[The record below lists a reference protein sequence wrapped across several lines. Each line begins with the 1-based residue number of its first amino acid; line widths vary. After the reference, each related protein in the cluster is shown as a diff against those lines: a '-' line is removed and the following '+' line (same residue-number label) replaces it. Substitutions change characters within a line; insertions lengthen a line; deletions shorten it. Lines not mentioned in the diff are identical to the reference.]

1 VSSNGARRTAAA
13 IVGEHSG
20 ERTVVRRARARV
32 AIATLL
38 LLTGFSA
45 IAVAQTPPKMPRIGY
60 ISPGASSNPARVAR
74 LDAFRRSLREHGYVE
89 GQNIVVESRWAR
101 GNYDRYAEIVAEL
114 VRSKVDVLVTVGGA
128 GSQAAQ
134 RATKTIP
141 IVMTVVNDP
150 LGSGLVES
158 LARPGGNL
166 TGLSMMAPD
175 LVGKQLQV
183 LTEIVPKL
191 SRVALLSNPDSP
203 GSAPQVRGAESVAPT
218 LGLRLQV
225 LEARTVHEI
234 DQAFAVLGK
243 ERPGALVVLAE
254 SIFTNQAKQIADLAV
269 TLRLPTIFGLKEH
282 ADAGGLVVYGADP
295 LDMERRAA
303 GFVVKILNGARPADL
318 PVEQP
323 SKLEL
328 IINMKTAKALGLT
341 IPQSV
346 LLRADQVLE

>member
-1 VSSNGARRTAAA
+1 MRRILAQFATAA
-13 IVGEHSG
+13 VLL
-20 ERTVVRRARARV
+20 V
-32 AIATLL
+32 ASL
-38 LLTGFSA
+38 SA
-45 IAVAQTPPKMPRIGY
+45 VAGAQTPPKIPRIGY

-74 LDAFRRSLREHGYVE
+74 LEAFRRGLREHGYVE

-101 GNYDRYAEIVAEL
+101 GNYDHYAELVGEL
-114 VRSKVDVLVTVGGA
+114 VRSNVDVLVTVGGA

-158 LARPGGNL
+158 LAHPGGNL

-175 LVGKQLQV
+175 LVVKQLQV

-191 SRVALLSNPDSP
+191 SRVALLSNPASP
-203 GSAPQVRGAESVAPT
+203 GSAPMVRGAEAVAPT

-225 LEARTVHEI
+225 LEARNVQEI
-234 DQAFAVLGK
+234 DQAFATLGK

-254 SIFTNQAKQIADLAV
+254 SIFTNQAKQIASLAV
-269 TLRLPTIFGLKEH
+269 TQRLPSIFGLKEH
-282 ADAGGLVVYGADP
+282 AEAGGLAVYGADP

-303 GFVVKILNGARPADL
+303 GFVVKILKGAKPADL

-328 IINMKTAKALGLT
+328 IINLRTAKALGLT

-346 LLRADQVLE
+346 LLRADQVIL